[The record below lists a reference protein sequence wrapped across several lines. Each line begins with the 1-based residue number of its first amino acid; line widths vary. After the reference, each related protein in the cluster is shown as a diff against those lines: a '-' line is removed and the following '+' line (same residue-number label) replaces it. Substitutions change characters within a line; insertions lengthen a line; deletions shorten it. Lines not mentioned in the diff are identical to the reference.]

1 MKVCMFGSKNS
12 KNPIS
17 NHVHRPPRW
26 KKVEKEKRYLQAT
39 VSLIFSEMM
48 VPTLFLA

>member
-1 MKVCMFGSKNS
+1 MYVVSLS
-12 KNPIS
+12 
-17 NHVHRPPRW
+17 RPPRW
-26 KKVEKEKRYLQAT
+26 KNSAFEKSREKYLQAT